1 MDEIK
6 EAERDYDSANS
17 LLCDRHSVGI
27 NKCMVATVK
36 HRSKG
41 FHLTPFKTVC
51 MSAAILYPL
60 NTCIITGLGISYL
73 LRCIN
78 SK

>member
-41 FHLTPFKTVC
+41 FFIICYRIYSNEIEIKSQQTL
-51 MSAAILYPL
+51 LGPL
-60 NTCIITGLGISYL
+60 DSLIFTYDDSFGV
-73 LRCIN
+73 
-78 SK
+78 